1 MKRNLPTL
9 FSRSTHS
16 GPPGTGDPPPAPT
29 QGHSLRTCSRLGAL
43 GPTGC
48 QGLMVNGLT
57 VMMKAK
63 AWNFCCTGPYG
74 NFHL

>member
-1 MKRNLPTL
+1 MKRSLPTL

-16 GPPGTGDPPPAPT
+16 GPLGAGDTPT
-29 QGHSLRTCSRLGAL
+29 PRATALGTCSRLGAL

-57 VMMKAK
+57 VMMKTEAR
-63 AWNFCCTGPYG
+63 NFC
-74 NFHL
+74 